1 MGNSLAVQIVVTYD
15 GRATFS
21 APIIVKIKGHIFVG
35 RIMDKFSGEGVFSKE
50 VAGGLIEILV
60 WRLRAGNLN
69 SMRLSRRNES
79 ATKYRK

>member
-1 MGNSLAVQIVVTYD
+1 
-15 GRATFS
+15 
-21 APIIVKIKGHIFVG
+21 
-35 RIMDKFSGEGVFSKE
+35 MDKFSGEGVFSKE

-69 SMRLSRRNES
+69 SMRLSRRNEA